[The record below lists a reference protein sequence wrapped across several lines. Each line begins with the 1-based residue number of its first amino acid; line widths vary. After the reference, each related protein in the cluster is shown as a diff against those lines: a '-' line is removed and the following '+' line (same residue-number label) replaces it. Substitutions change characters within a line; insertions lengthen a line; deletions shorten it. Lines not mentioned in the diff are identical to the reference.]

1 MEKKY
6 EKMADFIADV
16 MTEERIKIARENAP
30 SYSTKET
37 GEFTL
42 FEFEDLVSDIG
53 RYTHRWDNKIPPFK
67 VPLYES
73 EYDSDHDHGAWTDR
87 YVIEV
92 NDNGTTRF
100 YNLEFDYYGQGDF
113 DEENTEWKG
122 VTEVFKK
129 EVTKVIYE

>member
-16 MTEERIKIARENAP
+16 MTEERIKIARDNVRV
-30 SYSTKET
+30 KQN

-42 FEFEDLVSDIG
+42 EEFENLVSDIG
-53 RYTHRWDNKIPPFK
+53 RYTYSWDNKVPPFK

-87 YVIEV
+87 YVIDV
-92 NDNGTTRF
+92 DGRF
-100 YNLEFDYYGQGDF
+100 YEVMFDYYGQGDF
-113 DEENTEWKG
+113 DRDQTKWNK

-129 EVTKVIYE
+129 EVTVTVYE